1 MENKKMVID
10 ETKMMLKLVCNL
22 ENQKYL
28 DKLTEKE
35 IETWYTTFR
44 TRTDTLVNQFNK
56 EFKEYLK
63 NRRAK

>member
-1 MENKKMVID
+1 MVID

-35 IETWYTTFR
+35 IETWYNTFR
-44 TRTDTLVNQFNK
+44 TRTDNLVSQFNK

>member
-1 MENKKMVID
+1 MVID
-10 ETKMMLKLVCNL
+10 ETKMMLKLVCDL

-28 DKLTEKE
+28 DKLSDKE
-35 IETWYTTFR
+35 IETWYNTFR
-44 TRTDTLVNQFNK
+44 TRTDNLVSQFNK

>member
-1 MENKKMVID
+1 MVID

-28 DKLTEKE
+28 DKLSDKE
-35 IETWYTTFR
+35 IETWYNTFR
-44 TRTDTLVNQFNK
+44 SRTDNLVDQFNK

-63 NRRAK
+63 NRRTK

>member
-1 MENKKMVID
+1 MVID

-35 IETWYTTFR
+35 IDTWYTTFR
-44 TRTDTLVNQFNK
+44 TRTDTLVSQFNK